1 MKVQLQ
7 AKYDP
12 AEDRILF
19 RVADGNKSRGIWL
32 TRLYTILM
40 LKMLGQFIDQD
51 VDLAAQAGSRE

>member
-19 RVADGNKSRGIWL
+19 RVSDGNQPG
-32 TRLYTILM
+32 Y
-40 LKMLGQFIDQD
+40 
-51 VDLAAQAGSRE
+51 LAD